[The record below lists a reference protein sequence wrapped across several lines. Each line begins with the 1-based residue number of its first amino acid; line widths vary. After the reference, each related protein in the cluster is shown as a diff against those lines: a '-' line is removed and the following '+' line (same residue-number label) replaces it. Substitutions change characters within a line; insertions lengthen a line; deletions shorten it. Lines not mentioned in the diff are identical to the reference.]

1 MVTIIDYGSGNLR
14 SISNG
19 FLKIGAKPKITKD
32 VEEIANAKYLVLPGV
47 GAFASAMKNVEI
59 FKNLI
64 LEHINNDK
72 PFLGICLGL
81 QLLFSNSDE
90 SPGVKGLDVFKGNVK
105 KLPENRKVPHI
116 GWNSIEI
123 VKNSKILDGL
133 DGKYFYFV
141 HSFHGVPK
149 MDIISSTVNYGVDLT
164 ASVEENNV
172 FATQFHPEKSGNFGL
187 KILKNFISIND

>member
-32 VEEIANAKYLVLPGV
+32 VEEIVNAKYLVLPGV
-47 GAFASAMKNVEI
+47 GAFASAMKNVEV

-72 PFLGICLGL
+72 PFLRICLGL

-90 SPGVKGLDVFKGNVK
+90 NPGVKGLDVFKGNIK

-116 GWNSIEI
+116 GWNSLEI
-123 VKNSKILDGL
+123 VKNSKILDDL

-141 HSFHGVPK
+141 HSFHGVPE
-149 MDIISSTVNYGVDLT
+149 MDIVSSTVNYGVDLT
-164 ASVEENNV
+164 ASVEENNI

-187 KILKNFISIND
+187 KILKNFISIKD